1 MRYNDGSNL
10 DKNEFDAKIAMS
22 NTSLAI
28 LLTVGGVLASAGIA
42 FLIAGAIEV
51 NHGIDLPEGESQ
63 NRILNAAFRFLEFG
77 VEVFVLGLLII
88 AVSGIAMTIYV
99 KKISDSLKRD
109 VDKSGDEKN
118 SYSPDSL
125 VINQREEEIK
135 NVSTRLEI
143 ENLKLELVNLKLEV
157 AIQKLEQTTGKKNID
172 KRSKNAKEF

>member
-1 MRYNDGSNL
+1 
-10 DKNEFDAKIAMS
+10 
-22 NTSLAI
+22 
-28 LLTVGGVLASAGIA
+28 
-42 FLIAGAIEV
+42 
-51 NHGIDLPEGESQ
+51 
-63 NRILNAAFRFLEFG
+63 
-77 VEVFVLGLLII
+77 
-88 AVSGIAMTIYV
+88 MTIYV